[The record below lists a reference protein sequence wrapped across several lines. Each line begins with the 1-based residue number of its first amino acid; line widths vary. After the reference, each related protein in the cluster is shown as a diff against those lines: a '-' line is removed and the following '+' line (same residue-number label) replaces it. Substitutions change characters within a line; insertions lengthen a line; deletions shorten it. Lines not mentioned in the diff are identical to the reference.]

1 MSYILDSLKKLE
13 KEKLGF
19 ETKLNLRELIFQ
31 RDSEVN
37 REKVLNLLKKR
48 NYLLTFLAF
57 VSALFLF
64 LNYYHS
70 NIVLSPP
77 PNSGALKEKKTPT
90 QAKTRVRPDSKF
102 FSPNN
107 PIVFDSTNALNSP
120 PKKAELGPEKIE
132 VEIVRDSKSED
143 MSVSVDFSDDELDKR
158 LKTLEQTIQQEYV
171 SETLKKGSAED
182 VNYEKPIFNPL
193 GKIRDQEKLPESFS
207 DLKVKG
213 IIFFG
218 QDNLMNYVLLDYEGQ
233 SHIKKKVGDHWNGI
247 ELLEIQEDKI
257 LLIYQGK
264 TFKKS
269 IRS

>member
-13 KEKLGF
+13 KEQSGL
-19 ETKLNLRELIFQ
+19 ETKLNLKELIFQ

-37 REKVLNLLKKR
+37 TEKVLHLLKKR

-77 PNSGALKEKKTPT
+77 PNSSALKEKKTPT
-90 QAKTRVRPDSKF
+90 QAKTRVRPDSKL

-107 PIVFDSTNALNSP
+107 PTVFDSTNGP
-120 PKKAELGPEKIE
+120 HKKAELGPEKIE
-132 VEIVRDSKSED
+132 VEIDRVNKSEGI
-143 MSVSVDFSDDELDKR
+143 SVSYDFSDDELDRR
-158 LKTLEQTIQQEYV
+158 LKYLEETIQQEYV
-171 SETLKKGSAED
+171 SETLKKQTVED
-182 VNYEKPIFNPL
+182 VNYEKPIFSL
-193 GKIRDQEKLPESFS
+193 QGKSRDLEVLPESFL

-233 SHIKKKVGDHWNGI
+233 NHIKMKVGDSFNEI
-247 ELLEIQEDKI
+247 KLLEIREDKI
-257 LLIYQGK
+257 LLIYKGK
-264 TFKKS
+264 TIEKGM
-269 IRS
+269 RS